1 MKHFYSILMLAVL
14 ALCTVACDNDDD
26 RNITFFTGDEPI
38 YQIGTC
44 DNLISYVKLYTIAPE
59 GRIIGID
66 GGDGDYSIVSNSN
79 EEIVNARMTTPDK
92 YARLLLTPAD
102 AEKMGEAAIVIS
114 DGNGKVALLK
124 VRVGEYGM
132 RLQVKER
139 GIIVTG
145 EVSDEKKDEIMAAME
160 NTFPVEIDGG
170 FTLSSDTYGNMEEG
184 KLGVYIENFN
194 KTPIEGKYI
203 WRELAV
209 DEQQK
214 RGFVF
219 KYSNKEYVYLMS
231 IPGGLDTRSTGNNAI
246 PLIEDVT
253 SECMVECPE
262 GVKVYRML
270 RAVVLDL

>member
-1 MKHFYSILMLAVL
+1 MKHFYSILILAVL
-14 ALCTVACDNDDD
+14 ALCTVSCDNDDD

-38 YQIGTC
+38 YQVGTC

-59 GRIIGID
+59 GRIIGVD

-79 EEIVNARMTTPDK
+79 EAIVTARMTTPDK
-92 YARLLLTPAD
+92 YARILLTPAD
-102 AEKMGEAAIVIS
+102 AKEMGEAAIVVS

-132 RLQVKER
+132 KLQVKER

-160 NTFPVEIDGG
+160 NTFPVGIDGG

-184 KLGVYIENFN
+184 KLGVYIESFDE
-194 KTPIEGKYI
+194 TPIEGKYI
-203 WRELAV
+203 WREVMA

-214 RGFVF
+214 RGFIF
-219 KYSNKEYVYLMS
+219 KYGNKEYVYLMS
-231 IPGGLDTRSTGNNAI
+231 IAGGLDTRSIGNSAI

-253 SECMVECPE
+253 SECTVECPA

-270 RAVVLDL
+270 RALVLDL